1 MTVGAPRST
10 VNPHF
15 REFERV
21 GVRLS
26 LSFESRPAPAKD
38 RNSLGLAVLFD
49 DNCGAS
55 KPFTGANL
63 LRIELD
69 RVGTVNLG
77 SHPDSSISRVNS
89 SQLAA

>member
-21 GVRLS
+21 GVCLS
-26 LSFESRPAPAKD
+26 LSFESRPPPAKD
-38 RNSLGLAVLFD
+38 RNSLGLPILFD
-49 DNCGAS
+49 DNCGAG

-63 LRIELD
+63 FRIELD
-69 RVGTVNLG
+69 RVGAVNLS
-77 SHPDSSISRVNS
+77 SHPDSLIS
-89 SQLAA
+89 LG